1 MWQVKAKGQATG
13 RYVERKLKVLPELLA
28 LPPKAKIYSCFFRTR
43 DTAGRGRRHRL
54 IAPSNHI
61 ERCQVQRGGLA
72 YIHRQGAR
80 GHGKSITP
88 AHSPHSSSGGTH
100 SHTLTDCCPVLA
112 RIPPLCRLLCPACL
126 LCPSLPWQ
134 RICRAGRPGLQGGGS
149 SASMVPSKKKFRGVR
164 QRHWGSWVS
173 EIRHPLL

>member
-134 RICRAGRPGLQGGGS
+134 RICRACREEGAALPWCRRRRS
-149 SASMVPSKKKFRGVR
+149 SAAS
-164 QRHWGSWVS
+164 GSATGAPGS
-173 EIRHPLL
+173 PRLGTRCCKNN